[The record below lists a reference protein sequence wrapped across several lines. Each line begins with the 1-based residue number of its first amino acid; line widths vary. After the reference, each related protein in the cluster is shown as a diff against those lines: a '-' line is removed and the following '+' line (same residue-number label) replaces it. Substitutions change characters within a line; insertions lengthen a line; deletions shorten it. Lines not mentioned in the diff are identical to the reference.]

1 MLRYATS
8 YYGSQS
14 KETMSVVTQFVEQT
28 GKYIDITSGGSSY
41 PYQLLYN
48 GLQVGV
54 NDRCYYSYLNSKV
67 VFTKSQCAIDNDIID
82 INNREDGYVSNLQL
96 QKFFSHDLAAYI
108 DYICTHGNDLEKML
122 VGRVLVGKFTFRG
135 FGWSKKM
142 ADGTYTNQYSVQ
154 NFQQDM
160 LSQVKRI
167 NKFITQLPD
176 DKCIGV
182 TNMDAKQAL
191 NTLEMNNAVVYTDP
205 AWPWIGNI
213 AANPYQFF
221 TDDVSSILMQKHAPQ
236 PVFWDK
242 KSDEEIIDEVI
253 SWGQTALEQGAKYFI
268 LSTQSTNRPSPPQMY
283 DIINK
288 TLHLHQYIVKDAW
301 SFGAHRNF
309 QEYFGVYTI

>member
-28 GKYIDITSGGSSY
+28 GKYVDITSGGSSY

-67 VFTKSQCAIDNDIID
+67 VFTKSSCVVDEQILD
-82 INNREDGYVSNLQL
+82 INNRKDGYLSSLL
-96 QKFFSHDLAAYI
+96 MEKYFSSDLAGYI
-108 DYICTHGNDLEKML
+108 DYVCDSGDELIRAL

-135 FGWSKKM
+135 FGWAKKM
-142 ADGTYTNQYSVQ
+142 VDGSFTNTYTPEQ
-154 NFQQDM
+154 FRKDM
-160 LSQVKRI
+160 LKQAKRI
-167 NKFITQLPD
+167 EAFTSQLPD

-182 TNMDAKQAL
+182 TNMDALQSL
-191 NTLEMNNAVVYTDP
+191 NNLDVSDAVVYTDP
-205 AWPWIGNI
+205 AWPWIGNM
-213 AANPYQFF
+213 AQNPYKFF

-236 PVFWDK
+236 PVFWDERT
-242 KSDEEIIDEVI
+242 DAQIIDEVI
-253 SWGQTALEQGAKYFI
+253 SWGQSALSHGAKYFI
-268 LSTQSTNRPSPPQMY
+268 LSTQSTNRPSPPHMY

-301 SFGAHRNF
+301 SFGSHKNF
-309 QEYFGVYTI
+309 GEYFGVYTL